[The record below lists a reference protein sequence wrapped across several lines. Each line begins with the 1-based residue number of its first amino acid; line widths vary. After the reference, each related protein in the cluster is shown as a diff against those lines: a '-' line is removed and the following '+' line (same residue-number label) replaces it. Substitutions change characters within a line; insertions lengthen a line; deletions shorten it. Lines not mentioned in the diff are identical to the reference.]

1 MELEMKMMTKK
12 AMEKAIPTTKK
23 MMMNVSLPF
32 VIHRTIA
39 QVLENHLNL
48 LESVNIDNSLLTNQK
63 FLEIEQTVDVSV
75 SAFAVVVVVPENN
88 GLPEN

>member
-1 MELEMKMMTKK
+1 MKKLTKK
-12 AMEKAIPTTKK
+12 AMAKALTTKK
-23 MMMNVSLPF
+23 TMNVSLPF

-75 SAFAVVVVVPENN
+75 SVSAFAVVVVVPENN